1 MRKEAFSDLQD
12 TLEQYVLQLKNTAR
26 TLEAVA
32 RVCQKIM
39 ATLYDTYFPGA
50 EVLRPG
56 PISQCPDSD
65 FLTYCMAIGTDRKG

>member
-1 MRKEAFSDLQD
+1 MDLQD

-65 FLTYCMAIGTDRKG
+65 ILTIAWLFGTDRKG

>member
-1 MRKEAFSDLQD
+1 MDLQD

-50 EVLRPG
+50 EVLR
-56 PISQCPDSD
+56 S
-65 FLTYCMAIGTDRKG
+65 GTNQSMP

>member
-1 MRKEAFSDLQD
+1 MDLQD

-39 ATLYDTYFPGA
+39 ATLYDTYFLGNIR
-50 EVLRPG
+50 ELKYCVSG
-56 PISQCPDSD
+56 PISQCPDKRHSHD
-65 FLTYCMAIGTDRKG
+65 CMAFGTDRKA

>member
-1 MRKEAFSDLQD
+1 MDA
-12 TLEQYVLQLKNTAR
+12 KNTAR

-56 PISQCPDSD
+56 PISQCV
-65 FLTYCMAIGTDRKG
+65 LCMAFGTDRKG

>member
-1 MRKEAFSDLQD
+1 MNLQD
-12 TLEQYVLQLKNTAR
+12 TLEQYVLQLKNTETR

-50 EVLRPG
+50 EALRPG
-56 PISQCPDSD
+56 PISQCPVG
-65 FLTYCMAIGTDRKG
+65 LTIN